1 MSRPAIST
9 PPEANAA
16 LYTADGWLRTGDLGA
31 MHEGELYITGRHKE
45 ILFVN
50 GQNYYP
56 HDLEA
61 VALEVPGIELGKIV
75 VSGVRAAERRGR

>member
-1 MSRPAIST
+1 
-9 PPEANAA
+9 
-16 LYTADGWLRTGDLGA
+16 

-56 HDLEA
+56 HDLERI
-61 VALEVPGIELGKIV
+61 ALEVPGLELGKVV
-75 VSGVRAAERRGR
+75 VSGRAAGGAEADELLVFVLHPR